1 MESACDSIA
10 AMLKELKRRLGYVVG
25 PLIGLG
31 AVVYFAYHTVEGDR
45 GVLAWIKLKT
55 EILEAELQLARVATD
70 RQELEHRVLLL
81 RPDHLDPDMLEE
93 RARLML
99 NMGRSDEVVVFDKKR

>member
-1 MESACDSIA
+1 
-10 AMLKELKRRLGYVVG
+10 MLRFMRQRLSHIWG

-31 AVVYFAYHTVEGDR
+31 AVVYFAYHTIEGDR
-45 GVLAWIKLKT
+45 GVLAYMRLKAQ
-55 EILEAELQLARVATD
+55 LDEAELQLAKVTTD

-93 RARLML
+93 RARVML
-99 NMGRSDEVVVFDKKR
+99 NMGRDGERVIMENTRH

>member
-1 MESACDSIA
+1 
-10 AMLKELKRRLGYVVG
+10 MLKQLRQRLRHIWG

-31 AVVYFAYHTVEGDR
+31 IVVYFAYHTIEGDR
-45 GVLAWIKLKT
+45 GVLAYLRLKSQLDDA
-55 EILEAELQLARVATD
+55 EIQLAKVTTD

-93 RARLML
+93 RARVML
-99 NMGRSDEVVVFDKKR
+99 NMGRDGEKVIMENPHH